1 MQEGFIFSIELK
13 KKKRE
18 SQFRS
23 LKKTFLKPFQLS
35 PFRPMSPIRIENKL
49 HKKNFAYEKSGP
61 RIVAL
66 NLEER
71 DLTSPFS
78 LKEKKAIMGSHGSIK
93 LKLDLRLPSIS
104 SHFKV
109 KKSPHNERIRTPH
122 YLRGSK
128 IALSSREFLNIEH
141 LSKSM
146 TKNPKVRTSIQNSYE
161 PDSAKL

>member
-1 MQEGFIFSIELK
+1 MQEGFIFSIELR
-13 KKKRE
+13 KKKRAN
-18 SQFRS
+18 QFVS

-35 PFRPMSPIRIENKL
+35 SLRPRSPIRIESKMNK
-49 HKKNFAYEKSGP
+49 KFFANEKSGP

-71 DLTSPFS
+71 DLASPFS
-78 LKEKKAIMGSHGSIK
+78 MKEKRAIMRSHGSIK

-104 SHFKV
+104 THFKV
-109 KKSPHNERIRTPH
+109 KKSPRNERIRTPH

-128 IALSSREFLNIEH
+128 IALSNREYVKSEH

-146 TKNPKVRTSIQNSYE
+146 TKSPNARTSMQHAYE
-161 PDSAKL
+161 QDSIKI